1 MANKEV
7 KMNKRQKKKHAVDIE
22 ALKLFQNMR
31 DWTIEYRSKKERQ
44 MLFMICRRAVIDKFP
59 LDEFFIFEIPLQ
71 DKDFWVFV
79 FFGLEYNRENP
90 SANEFRQ
97 IDFWI
102 YSSKKHPNKF
112 IVSPA
117 ALEEEKK
124 NCFEAVYYD

>member
-1 MANKEV
+1 
-7 KMNKRQKKKHAVDIE
+7 MNKRQKKKHAVDIK
-22 ALKLFQNMR
+22 AQILFQSMR
-31 DWTIEYRSKKERQ
+31 DWTCEYRSKKERQ
-44 MLFMICRRAVIDKFP
+44 MIFKICRRAVIDNFP
-59 LDEFFIFEIPLQ
+59 LDEFFIFEIPLR

-90 SANEFRQ
+90 SQNEFRQ

-102 YSSKKHPNKF
+102 YSSKKHSNKL

-117 ALEEEKK
+117 SLDKEMK